1 MWGPKIVYDKQH
13 FQYMSIEQLAAETG
27 ESYPLA
33 MAHLAFLHAFF
44 DRNVPPENAQRLLR
58 LWDIATRA
66 EKGEITAEQA
76 RDELSHG

>member
-1 MWGPKIVYDKQH
+1 MTDKQP
-13 FQYMSIEQLAAETG
+13 FQSTSIEQLAAETG

-44 DRNVPPENAQRLLR
+44 DPDVPLENVQRLLK
-58 LWDIATRA
+58 LWGIATRA